1 MDPKAKGGGAVRAVS
16 EGGGDV
22 GAGFVDGTGGKVGA
36 GEGGGGS
43 KASDHEDNRSKV
55 CGLVEGKL
63 LLKRY
68 VHFYQKRIFSLS
80 GNTSILTLIL
90 LILCIPKAYVIRAGP
105 IFLEQR
111 RQAKQRSFQKC

>member
-16 EGGGDV
+16 EGGG
-22 GAGFVDGTGGKVGA
+22 
-36 GEGGGGS
+36 GGGS

-55 CGLVEGKL
+55 CGPCGRKITVKEVRPRLSEKN
-63 LLKRY
+63 
-68 VHFYQKRIFSLS
+68 IFLS